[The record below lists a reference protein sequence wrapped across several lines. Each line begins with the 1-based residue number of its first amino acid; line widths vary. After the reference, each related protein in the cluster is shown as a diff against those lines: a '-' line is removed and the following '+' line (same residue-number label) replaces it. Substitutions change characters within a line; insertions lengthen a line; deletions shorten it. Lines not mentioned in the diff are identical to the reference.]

1 MNVIAL
7 IPARGGSKGLK
18 NKNIKKLN
26 GKALINYTLEIA
38 LKTKL
43 INNVFVSS
51 DSEKILRISKNF
63 NKNINIIKRPKKL
76 AKDESTDLDVFKNFI
91 EYYEKKYQ
99 KKIDLL
105 VHLRVTTP
113 LRKLKTISD
122 TINLMIKNKNFSSLR
137 CFVESDHSPYKMYL
151 KKGSLAL
158 PFVKLKKEF
167 HSKGRQYLPK
177 TFNHVGY
184 IDILR
189 PNQTLNINS
198 MTGKKIY
205 FYLLNKNEYSID
217 IDNIADFKKTILNL
231 KK

>member
-38 LKTKL
+38 LKTKP

-76 AKDESTDLDVFKNFI
+76 AKDESTDLEVFKHFI

-99 KKIDLL
+99 KIDLL

-122 TINLMIKNKNFSSLR
+122 TINLMVKNKNFSSLR
-137 CFVESDHSPYKMYL
+137 CFVESDHSPYKMY
-151 KKGSLAL
+151 
-158 PFVKLKKEF
+158 
-167 HSKGRQYLPK
+167 
-177 TFNHVGY
+177 
-184 IDILR
+184 
-189 PNQTLNINS
+189 
-198 MTGKKIY
+198 
-205 FYLLNKNEYSID
+205 
-217 IDNIADFKKTILNL
+217 FKKVV
-231 KK
+231 

>member
-76 AKDESTDLDVFKNFI
+76 AKDESTDLDGV
-91 EYYEKKYQ
+91 
-99 KKIDLL
+99 
-105 VHLRVTTP
+105 
-113 LRKLKTISD
+113 
-122 TINLMIKNKNFSSLR
+122 
-137 CFVESDHSPYKMYL
+137 
-151 KKGSLAL
+151 
-158 PFVKLKKEF
+158 
-167 HSKGRQYLPK
+167 
-177 TFNHVGY
+177 
-184 IDILR
+184 
-189 PNQTLNINS
+189 
-198 MTGKKIY
+198 
-205 FYLLNKNEYSID
+205 
-217 IDNIADFKKTILNL
+217 
-231 KK
+231 

>member
-1 MNVIAL
+1 MV
-7 IPARGGSKGLK
+7 K
-18 NKNIKKLN
+18 NKN
-26 GKALINYTLEIA
+26 
-38 LKTKL
+38 
-43 INNVFVSS
+43 
-51 DSEKILRISKNF
+51 
-63 NKNINIIKRPKKL
+63 
-76 AKDESTDLDVFKNFI
+76 
-91 EYYEKKYQ
+91 
-99 KKIDLL
+99 L
-105 VHLRVTTP
+105 V
-113 LRKLKTISD
+113 
-122 TINLMIKNKNFSSLR
+122 LR
-137 CFVESDHSPYKMYL
+137 CFVESDHSPYKMFL
-151 KKGSLAL
+151 KRCLAL

-217 IDNIADFKKTILNL
+217 IDNIADFKKTILML